1 MNERAK
7 GGPKREPPPNHGD
20 ATENGPLEAVCALEG
35 CVQCIHVQRLLACRE
50 EVGSLLIP
58 AALRQRVLRRGALTL
73 LPQLLPDD
81 ETVPS
86 AIARDTGQAEPEPE
100 PRVCVRRAPR
110 RQREAHP
117 EAQAEAE
124 AGRYEYTAST

>member
-1 MNERAK
+1 MAQSVS
-7 GGPKREPPPNHGD
+7 PKREPPRTTEMPQ
-20 ATENGPLEAVCALEG
+20 ENGPLKAVCALEG

-50 EVGSLLIP
+50 EIGSLLIP
-58 AALRQRVLRRGALTL
+58 AALRQRILRRRALTL

-81 ETVPS
+81 ETAPS
-86 AIARDTGQAEPEPE
+86 DIARATGQAEPEPG
-100 PRVCVRRAPR
+100 VCVRRAPR

-117 EAQAEAE
+117 EAE